1 MKRKTIIVHL
11 PYGYE
16 NTKVVKQ
23 IDIDENHS
31 MQIEI
36 VEDDAGHSINNNNV
50 FICFQDRVQTVFY
63 PLDYAYIES
72 TSNHHS
78 LWHPIDAR
86 KPVLDIY
93 LKSLDEILT
102 KLNNAGLTMFWRIH
116 TSYIVN
122 SRCITK
128 FTHERIFLRNQRK
141 SLAIGEKYLKVIKTK
156 VFVI

>member
-11 PYGYE
+11 PHGYE

-36 VEDDAGHSINNNNV
+36 VEDDAEHSIDNNNV
-50 FICFQDRVQTVFY
+50 FICFQDRVQTVFN

-86 KPVLDIY
+86 KSVL
-93 LKSLDEILT
+93 EIL
-102 KLNNAGLTMFWRIH
+102 R
-116 TSYIVN
+116 
-122 SRCITK
+122 
-128 FTHERIFLRNQRK
+128 
-141 SLAIGEKYLKVIKTK
+141 
-156 VFVI
+156 